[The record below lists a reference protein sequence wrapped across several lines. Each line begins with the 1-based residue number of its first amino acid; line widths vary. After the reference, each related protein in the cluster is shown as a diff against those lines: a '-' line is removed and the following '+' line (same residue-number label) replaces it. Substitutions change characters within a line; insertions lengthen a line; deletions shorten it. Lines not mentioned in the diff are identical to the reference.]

1 MRTASVVILTC
12 IAVTVLVAVAAA
24 QTAEAPTR
32 VPAQGEAPIVKSPQ
46 DGDLV
51 GPSTLVVG
59 VAPLGSLVVIQTQ
72 IYDTLDDAKYYRM
85 IPGHRH
91 KVNPD
96 GTFALLISTPRAFFW
111 EQRPLRYEIHTYT
124 ITADGEQSPH
134 TITLVKPKPPT
145 P

>member
-1 MRTASVVILTC
+1 MRTHSIVLATC
-12 IAVTVLVAVAAA
+12 IALAMLAAVCAA
-24 QTAEAPTR
+24 QTSQPTTKLPAE
-32 VPAQGEAPIVKSPQ
+32 GEAPVVKSPQ
-46 DGDLV
+46 KGDLI

-59 VAPLGSLVVIQTQ
+59 AAPLASLVVIQTQ
-72 IYDTLDDAKYYRM
+72 IYDTLDGSKYYRT

-124 ITADGEQSPH
+124 VTADGKESPH
-134 TITLVKPKPPT
+134 AIVTVNPRPPT

>member
-1 MRTASVVILTC
+1 MLTC
-12 IAVTVLVAVAAA
+12 IAVAMSVAVCAAE
-24 QTAEAPTR
+24 TSEPVTKL
-32 VPAQGEAPIVKSPQ
+32 PAAGEAPIVKSPQ
-46 DGDLV
+46 KGDII

-91 KVNPD
+91 RVNPD
-96 GTFALLISTPRAFFW
+96 GTFALLIATPRAFFW

-124 ITADGEQSPH
+124 VTADGKESPH
-134 TITLVKPKPPT
+134 AIVTVTPKPPT